1 MADEKAAAR
10 ARWAASSRISTRGRG
25 RGQPSRAPPAPDLP
39 SNTGRYAA
47 DDDEAEQH
55 SSSGLS
61 QPALP
66 FSADLRDLLARAGPL
81 DAAGAHRDRLDL
93 EAAWL
98 AATVGGAGPS
108 AAGGAPNKNPLA
120 LDLAS
125 LERALRGVPLADVL
139 GVEDSG
145 LVTDEEAD
153 DAGSEGE
160 AMAAAAA
167 AVPAPP
173 AAAVEQPQRPCPPSR
188 LPPATEP
195 PATTDLEADLDA
207 LLDGGPA
214 LSHQPPGGGGR
225 VRGGDD
231 GGDWF

>member
-1 MADEKAAAR
+1 
-10 ARWAASSRISTRGRG
+10 
-25 RGQPSRAPPAPDLP
+25 
-39 SNTGRYAA
+39 
-47 DDDEAEQH
+47 
-55 SSSGLS
+55 
-61 QPALP
+61 
-66 FSADLRDLLARAGPL
+66 
-81 DAAGAHRDRLDL
+81 L

-173 AAAVEQPQRPCPPSR
+173 A
-188 LPPATEP
+188 
-195 PATTDLEADLDA
+195 TTDLEADLDA